1 MQNPQITSSVYF
13 PKQSYLS
20 KYKGF
25 QEMKQQKF
33 HSPQERKFKEWNQKN
48 NQTSDFEETIVITN
62 SAKQI
67 ISKRRITFENQI
79 NSDEESYFQKNEGS
93 LSHRY
98 LANSQMLKQQKQL
111 LPSLPCQTNLNYIK
125 PQARQLFAKPFIK
138 KQKSLDH
145 VVQICYSNKQ
155 FAQLKEGASLKCLFK
170 TLVFKEENYDKIL
183 IIQFENLLLK
193 RSCSFWENQ
202 NEVTN
207 CGINLGTNNQE
218 QCENSYCIC
227 NLRREFKNTLKILSK
242 AFIIIFLV
250 QNANFMIK
258 WHKYLQEQNY
268 YYDALYQIRIA
279 KDVHIGG
286 IQLNKVF
293 NDFQKF
299 KLSKIIYFDS
309 IDISNSSKLH
319 PEDLQYKIPITNF
332 NLETSIF
339 LFKKNIQQKQFDS
352 NLLYN
357 LSMAFFQGKE
367 HVISKKQVYF
377 ENIDLHFVFEYY
389 SSQNQIKK
397 TIQLRKLNEL
407 KQKYQS
413 ILHTLNQSQN
423 IQIEKDEYLI
433 QWISA
438 TRNDFINDFKM
449 KKNERVPQ
457 FYFTIGDVIVRN
469 QKLKWQHFSYKSE
482 KLQIGYEHLCKQITK
497 LNQDHENFEKHQHSI
512 KINCILCIE

>member
-1 MQNPQITSSVYF
+1 MQNPYITSTLYF

-25 QEMKQQKF
+25 YEFKKQKY
-33 HSPQERKFKEWNQKN
+33 HSPEERKIKERRIQN
-48 NQTSDFEETIVITN
+48 NQTSDFEETILITN
-62 SAKQI
+62 SAKQLI
-67 ISKRRITFENQI
+67 PQRRITFENQI
-79 NSDEESYFQKNEGS
+79 NSDEESHFYKNES
-93 LSHRY
+93 SPSHRY
-98 LANSQMLKQQKQL
+98 LANSQMLKQQKQI
-111 LPSLPCQTNLNYIK
+111 LPSLPYQTNINQIK
-125 PQARQLFAKPFIK
+125 LQARQLFVKPFIK

-145 VVQICYSNKQ
+145 VVQICYSNKY
-155 FAQLKEGASLKCLFK
+155 FAQLKEGTSLKCLFK
-170 TLVFKEENYDKIL
+170 TAALKEENYDKIL
-183 IIQFENLLLK
+183 IIQFENLILK
-193 RSCSFWENQ
+193 RSYSFWENQ
-202 NEVTN
+202 TEITN
-207 CGINLGTNNQE
+207 CGISLGTNNQE

-250 QNANFMIK
+250 QNANFMLK
-258 WHKYLQEQNY
+258 WHKYLQDQNY
-268 YYDALYQIRIA
+268 QYDAIYKARIT
-279 KDVHIGG
+279 KDVRIGG
-286 IQLNKVF
+286 IQLNRVF

-299 KLSKIIYFDS
+299 NLSKIIYFDS
-309 IDISNSSKLH
+309 IDISNSFKLH
-319 PEDLQYKIPITNF
+319 PEDLQYKIPIANC
-332 NLETSIF
+332 NIETSIF
-339 LFKKNIQQKQFDS
+339 LFRKNLQQKQFDS

-357 LSMAFFQGKE
+357 ISMAIFQGKE

-397 TIQLRKLNEL
+397 TNQLRKLDEL
-407 KQKYQS
+407 KQKYQR
-413 ILHTLNQSQN
+413 ILQTLNESQTTQS
-423 IQIEKDEYLI
+423 EKDEYLI
-433 QWISA
+433 QWIQA

-482 KLQIGYEHLCKQITK
+482 KIQSRYEHLCKQITK